1 MICLNKKGTS
11 TLSNLDPMSKETAIS
26 TLILN
31 FGLSLGQIVL
41 NNDRIMNNSDV
52 DTFLPRSEYDDE
64 SDLSSLLTGF
74 GILFFA
80 GVGLASLG
88 PWSNRVVLVNV
99 RIGDCCL

>member
-1 MICLNKKGTS
+1 
-11 TLSNLDPMSKETAIS
+11 MSKETAIS

-52 DTFLPRSEYDDE
+52 DTFLPRSEYEDE

-74 GILFFA
+74 GILIFA

-88 PWSNRVVLVNV
+88 PWNNRVVLVNV